1 MKKLIIVNGLPA
13 SGKSTLAARL
23 SKELGLPM
31 FSKDQFKELIADT
44 IGYTDHEST
53 QTFGKASF
61 AILFSVA
68 RKCLENGVSVIIE
81 GNFSLGDETKEFL
94 KYIKEADIETQ
105 EVLCY
110 ATPELL
116 MRRFKERAQHPS
128 RHAVHNTIGEID
140 LNDWIERTLQGDGKA
155 APLTG
160 NNLLE
165 IDTAEPTDEEYQK
178 VAEFLR

>member
-68 RKCLENGVSVIIE
+68 RKCLEN
-81 GNFSLGDETKEFL
+81 
-94 KYIKEADIETQ
+94 ADIETQ